1 MPIPA
6 PGGSGAEG
14 WDATLTGPSGPTRA
28 VIEIGVSVEEL
39 AARRERVEKTR
50 RFERPD
56 RVAVIP
62 AIAHRFLVPQV
73 GVRFRDYYGDPETML
88 RTQILAQKW
97 LLENVRTD
105 AYSITGP
112 WVGAWT
118 DFQNS
123 FEAGSLGVDIIFPD
137 NDIPWIGPGWVA
149 DDADLRRL
157 EAMDFVHTGMNARQA
172 AFRKRMM
179 AVAGKFPVRFLG
191 GEVFYPGA
199 NPALTHTSDGPFGVA
214 GDLMG
219 KTEIFIAVKE
229 RPDFVREL
237 LRIVTDKLIEYLDF
251 CWSEEKLP
259 VPKDFAWT
267 DDLAVS
273 LSAETYRDIVLPFEK
288 RLRFHFDG
296 RVSLHMCGRSD
307 HLLEIF
313 RDDLAI
319 HELQGFGYEVD
330 LDRIG
335 EVMGGRVV
343 LIGNVNPML
352 IHAGTPAQV
361 REATRHVI
369 EKLAPRG
376 GLIVQDGN
384 NIPPGSPLAN
394 INAMM
399 DAAEAWGRA

>member
-1 MPIPA
+1 VP
-6 PGGSGAEG
+6 
-14 WDATLTGPSGPTRA
+14 
-28 VIEIGVSVEEL
+28 VIEIGVPVEEI
-39 AARRERVEKTR
+39 AARRERVEKAR
-50 RFERPD
+50 RFERAD
-56 RVAVIP
+56 RVPVIP
-62 AIAHRFLVPQV
+62 AVAHRFLVPQV
-73 GVRFRDYYGDPETML
+73 GVRFRDYYADPETML

-97 LLENVRTD
+97 LMENVRTD
-105 AYSITGP
+105 AHSISGP
-112 WVGAWT
+112 WTGAWT
-118 DFQNS
+118 DFQNA
-123 FEAGSLGVDIIFPD
+123 FEAGSLGVEVVFPD
-137 NDIPWIGPGWVA
+137 DDIPWVGRGWVA
-149 DDADLRRL
+149 GEADLRAL
-157 EAMDFVHTGMNARQA
+157 EAMDFVHSGLNARQIA
-172 AFRKRMM
+172 YRRRMM
-179 AVAGKFPVRFLG
+179 EVAEKYPVRFLG

-219 KTEIFIAVKE
+219 KLEIFLAVKE

-237 LRIVTDKLIEYLDF
+237 LRIVTGKLIEYLDF
-251 CWSEEKLP
+251 CWAEEGLP

-273 LSAETYRDIVLPFEK
+273 LSAEDFRSVVLPSER

-296 RVSLHMCGRSD
+296 RLSLHMCGRSD

-335 EVMGGRVV
+335 EALGGRVV

-352 IHAGTPAQV
+352 IRSGTPEEI
-361 REATRHVI
+361 RRATRRVI

-399 DAAEAWGRA
+399 EAAELWGRA

>member
-1 MPIPA
+1 M
-6 PGGSGAEG
+6 S
-14 WDATLTGPSGPTRA
+14 A
-28 VIEIGVSVEEL
+28 VIEIGVPVEEL
-39 AARRERVEKTR
+39 AERRERIEKTR

-56 RVAVIP
+56 RIAVVP
-62 AIAHRFLVPQV
+62 ALATRFLVPQV
-73 GVRFRDYYGDPETML
+73 GVRFCDYYGDPETML

-105 AYSITGP
+105 AYAITGP

-123 FEAGSLGVDIIFPD
+123 FEAGSLGVDIVFPD
-137 NDIPWIGPGWVA
+137 DDIPWIGRGWVA
-149 DDADLRRL
+149 GEADLRRL
-157 EAMDFVHTGMNARQA
+157 EAMDFVHSGINARQITYRRAMRDA
-172 AFRKRMM
+172 ASKY
-179 AVAGKFPVRFLG
+179 PVKFLG
-191 GEVFYPGA
+191 GPVFTPGE

-219 KTEIFIAVKE
+219 KMEIFLAVKE

-251 CWSEEKLP
+251 CWAEEGLP
-259 VPKDFAWT
+259 WPRDFAWT

-273 LSAETYRDIVLPFEK
+273 LSAATFREVVLPFEK

-296 RVSLHMCGRSD
+296 RASLHMCGKTD
-307 HLLEIF
+307 HMLEIF

-335 EVMGGRVV
+335 AVMGGRVV

-352 IHAGTPAQV
+352 IHAGTPDEV
-361 REATRHVI
+361 RAATRRVI
-369 EKLAPRG
+369 EKLGPRG
-376 GLIVQDGN
+376 GLIIQDGN

-399 DAAEAWGRA
+399 EAAEMWGRA